1 MSQGT
6 ILRPLFFVLVMDEF
20 SDTSKLHFRFLF
32 TDDKSVFL
40 EGIEYLEL
48 TETVNAEINTVII
61 LLNAKKNDCK
71 NEKTQSMLFRKS
83 KIKIIVKT

>member
-1 MSQGT
+1 MSQGS

-32 TDDKSVFL
+32 ADDKSIGNRIFR
-40 EGIEYLEL
+40 
-48 TETVNAEINTVII
+48 INRNSKSRNKCSYNIV
-61 LLNAKKNDCK
+61 KCKQNDCK
-71 NEKTQSMLFRKS
+71 NEKTQSMLFHKL